1 MLARLWNN
9 ENIGSQVGYIGNQT
23 RGSAVG
29 VRCHSH
35 YATHYCCA
43 RNCCYVL
50 SGYMGWKCRKVWAP
64 KLVIKMEEKT
74 KQKQIGSGVGGTMK
88 ITWNVRSVNDE
99 KGPVVRWKLS
109 KAAAWCNG
117 REAVRVDCY
126 TWRGLRSLNSLR
138 VVTIPTIDTFIRGCY
153 L

>member
-1 MLARLWNN
+1 MLATSGNATRASALW
-9 ENIGSQVGYIGNQT
+9 
-23 RGSAVG
+23 
-29 VRCHSH
+29 VRRHNH
-35 YATHYCCA
+35 QATNYCCA
-43 RNCCYVL
+43 VKYCYVL
-50 SGYMGWKCRKVWAP
+50 SRYTSLKCGEVWAP

-99 KGPVVRWKLS
+99 KAPVVRWKLS

-138 VVTIPTIDTFIRGCY
+138 VVTIQTIDTFIRGCY